1 VTPNIAAFL
10 AMLAH
15 SEGTDRAADPY
26 RVCYGFKH
34 TISDLAFHPAE
45 PRLPDWA
52 VEWPGES
59 IAKLGPQYFGE
70 VSTAA
75 GRYQI
80 NLPTYLD
87 NKRELTLSG
96 FDGAAQ
102 NDMAINILRRV
113 GALADIVA
121 GSIPGAIQKCRNKW
135 ASLPGGNSNQPEHDL
150 AYLTG
155 FYMMAGGSLVGLA

>member
-1 VTPNIAAFL
+1 VTPNILAFL

-34 TISDLAFHPAE
+34 TISDLSFHPAE
-45 PRLPDWA
+45 PRPPDGA
-52 VEWPGES
+52 IEWPGES
-59 IAKLGPQYFGE
+59 LASLGGQYE
-70 VSTAA
+70 HEHSTAA

-80 NLPTYLD
+80 NLPTYFD
-87 NKRELTLSG
+87 NKRELQLAS

-102 NDMAINILRRV
+102 NDLAVNILKRV

-121 GSIPGAIQKCRNKW
+121 GSIPDAIDKARNKW
-135 ASLPGGNSNQPEHDL
+135 ASLPGGNSNQPQHDL

-155 FYMMAGGSLVGLA
+155 FYMMAGGLLAGLA